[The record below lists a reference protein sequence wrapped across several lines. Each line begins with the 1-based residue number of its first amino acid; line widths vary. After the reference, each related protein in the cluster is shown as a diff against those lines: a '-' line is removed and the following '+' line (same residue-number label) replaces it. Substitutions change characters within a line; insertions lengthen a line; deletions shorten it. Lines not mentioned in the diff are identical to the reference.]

1 MQIHSLFLDTVPVTP
16 TSVFRE
22 KMREK
27 LAPVKCIVQEKNAN
41 LDVDIIRRDRAI
53 LYRVQPRK
61 VLTARNEALKWKQ
74 TPVAQ
79 VEELIS
85 VALEQNG
92 NQSSSKVV
100 CVIYKICLFV

>member
-27 LAPVKCIVQEKNAN
+27 LAPVKCVVQEKNAN

-85 VALEQNG
+85 VAVEQNG

-100 CVIYKICLFV
+100 CVMYKICLFV